1 MKKIDSGFKIQA
13 VTLKTKRIFLYFGGL
28 LFAVL
33 VFLTGFYCGI
43 EDYKSE
49 LIAVKH
55 IDGKYGKAFYGVEV
69 SGKDCG
75 NRIEIYA
82 KIHIG
87 GVPGNYI
94 HDCGKIGTSK
104 NWKNAKEEFGNISFD
119 GSVLTI
125 GTYAVKKEQYEN
137 HR

>member
-1 MKKIDSGFKIQA
+1 MKM
-13 VTLKTKRIFLYFGGL
+13 KRIFRYIGIIL
-28 LFAVL
+28 LAVL
-33 VFLTGFYCGI
+33 IFFVGFYCGI
-43 EDYKSE
+43 DDYKSD

-69 SGKDCG
+69 FGKDAG

-87 GVPGNYI
+87 GVDKFYY
-94 HDCGKIGTSK
+94 HDCGKIGIAG
-104 NWKNAKEEFGNISFD
+104 NWQEAKEKFGNISFD
-119 GSVLTI
+119 GSVLSV
-125 GTYAVKKEQYEN
+125 GNTYSIPKEKYEN